1 MQTETGALEFRN
13 PKLERTVALT
23 PADRKWMDDILTD
36 VNETWSESDSQP
48 TGLHQYVSLR
58 IDIGPS
64 FTRKPV
70 DLREVMIICDRRLEF
85 LGLVIEFIRS

>member
-23 PADRKWMDDILTD
+23 SADRKWMDDILTD
-36 VNETWSESDSQP
+36 VNETWNESDSQP
-48 TGLHQYVSLR
+48 TGLHQCVTLP

-64 FTRKPV
+64 FTPKP
-70 DLREVMIICDRRLEF
+70 RRF
-85 LGLVIEFIRS
+85 KGSKRMVYARW